1 MVQERAHAKIN
12 LALDITGRRANGY
25 HEVRMIMQ
33 TLKLSDELSFVK
45 RIPGDGK
52 GVILRTDS
60 EMLNGEQQE
69 GQDNLITKA
78 ARKLSEYTGRD
89 FDVNITLNKK
99 IPIAAGMAGGSA
111 DAAATLRGLNRLYEL
126 NLSMDELCEIGVK
139 IGADVPFCVREGL
152 YLAEGIGEVLTKLPA
167 LSETP
172 VTICK
177 PCFNV
182 STKDVYTAFDSK
194 VCESHPDVDGMLS
207 AISEGD
213 INKVTAFLGNVLEPV
228 TVSMHS
234 EIKTIKEDM
243 IIKGGAVR
251 AMMSGSGP
259 TVFGIFESDDKAGFA
274 QNCLSNIY
282 PDYEVVATGF
292 YNPETPV
299 EE

>member
-1 MVQERAHAKIN
+1 MITEKAHAKIN
-12 LALDITGRRANGY
+12 LALDITGRRENGY

-33 TLKLSDELSFVK
+33 TLDLFDELSFVS
-45 RIPGDGK
+45 RNQGDGK
-52 GVILRTDS
+52 GVLLSTDS
-60 EMLNGEQQE
+60 ETLNVEQQG
-69 GQDNLITKA
+69 GQDNLIMKA
-78 ARKLSEYTGRD
+78 ARKLSEYTGRE

-167 LSETP
+167 LPRTP

-177 PCFNV
+177 PNFAV
-182 STKDVYTAFDSK
+182 STKDVYTAFDK
-194 VCESHPDVDGMLS
+194 KTCESHPDVDGMLN
-207 AISEGD
+207 AIGEGNL
-213 INKVTAFLGNVLEPV
+213 NKVTALLGNVLEPV

-234 EIKTIKEDM
+234 EINTIKEDM
-243 IIKGGAVR
+243 VKKGGAVK

-259 TVFGIFESDDKAGFA
+259 TVFGIFGSDNEAKSAEE
-274 QNCLSNIY
+274 CLRKIY
-282 PDYEVVATGF
+282 TDYEVVATSF

-299 EE
+299 KE